1 MPDLALLSVIAIVLL
16 ALVFDFTNGFHDAA
30 NSIATVVSTRVLT
43 PRMAVIWAATFN
55 FVAFFVFH
63 TKVANTVGKT
73 VDPAVVS
80 EAVVFAGLVG
90 AIAWNL
96 FTWWLGL
103 PTSSSHALI
112 GGFAGA
118 GVAKA
123 GFSVLNAASLEKT
136 ILFIVLSP
144 LFGLALGFLLML
156 ANLWLFRKST
166 PARVDGLFRRLQLV
180 SAAAFSLGHGGND
193 AQKTMGI
200 ISALL
205 VGAGYLQLEANGDLP
220 IPLWVVIA
228 AYTAISLGHP
238 VGRLADRQDP
248 RPADHRPQAGWRLLG
263 RDRRRLL
270 AVPGHLPRRPRLHH
284 PHHHRGDRRRRRDPP
299 PLRGPLGR
307 RRPDRLGL
315 GPHHP
320 RRRHHRRRHLRHHRL
335 EARGGRP
342 HPRRRARRRR
352 PRHPPQPPRHR
363 NRRARPSP
371 PSRSSLR
378 SAEAGVRLAV
388 LDVGSNTIHLAV
400 VDGRPDG
407 TFMVVARERDTLRL
421 AEAAFPS

>member
-1 MPDLALLSVIAIVLL
+1 MTGTLGLHALIGLIALALL
-16 ALVFDFTNGFHDAA
+16 FDFLNGLHDAA

-96 FTWWLGL
+96 TTWWLGL

-136 ILFIVLSP
+136 ILFIALSP
-144 LFGLALGFLLML
+144 LFGMVLGFALML

-220 IPLWVVIA
+220 IPLWVAFA
-228 AYTAISLGHP
+228 AYTAISLGTLSGGWRIVKTLGQRITALKP
-238 VGRLADRQDP
+238 VGGFSAETAAACSLYLATF
-248 RPADHRPQAGWRLLG
+248 LG
-263 RDRRRLL
+263 VPVSTTHTITGAIVGVGATRRLSAVRWGVAGRIVWAWVLTIPAAATIAAVTYAITVSKL
-270 AVPGHLPRRPRLHH
+270 AVAALILAAVLVAVVLAIR
-284 PHHHRGDRRRRRDPP
+284 
-299 PLRGPLGR
+299 
-307 RRPDRLGL
+307 
-315 GPHHP
+315 
-320 RRRHHRRRHLRHHRL
+320 
-335 EARGGRP
+335 
-342 HPRRRARRRR
+342 
-352 PRHPPQPPRHR
+352 R
-363 NRRARPSP
+363 NRRDIETVEP
-371 PSRSSLR
+371 
-378 SAEAGVRLAV
+378 AEPAELVEPA
-388 LDVGSNTIHLAV
+388 
-400 VDGRPDG
+400 
-407 TFMVVARERDTLRL
+407 ER
-421 AEAAFPS
+421 